1 MSYILNDYIEIF
13 VDTTRKSKKFIN
25 TGIEEAQYYD
35 IDMMNQL
42 AEQHVD
48 VAGDVLIKVSGDD
61 SYRAARKMKK
71 QNGAKEI
78 LVLNFANS
86 ISQGG
91 GVRIGARAQ
100 EEDLCRTSTLYNS
113 LISQEAFPFYD
124 YNRKNDKNESGSD
137 TAIYSPHVF
146 IIKDEKY
153 HDIAPVE
160 VSVITMA
167 APINEPGIPAAD
179 ILDQRIYKLLCLAE
193 SIGHKKLVL
202 GAWGCGAFGNDP
214 QEVAELFRDNL
225 KKFDCFE
232 EVVFAVRMVAGRD
245 ERNYRVFQK
254 VLKKL

>member
-1 MSYILNDYIEIF
+1 M
-13 VDTTRKSKKFIN
+13 
-25 TGIEEAQYYD
+25 
-35 IDMMNQL
+35 
-42 AEQHVD
+42 
-48 VAGDVLIKVSGDD
+48 
-61 SYRAARKMKK
+61 
-71 QNGAKEI
+71 
-78 LVLNFANS
+78 
-86 ISQGG
+86 
-91 GVRIGARAQ
+91 RIGARAQ

-160 VSVITMA
+160 VSVVTMA
-167 APINEPGIPAAD
+167 APINEPGI
-179 ILDQRIYKLLCLAE
+179 
-193 SIGHKKLVL
+193 
-202 GAWGCGAFGNDP
+202 
-214 QEVAELFRDNL
+214 QEVAEFFRDNL

-245 ERNYRVFQK
+245 ERNYQVFQK